1 MAVGMARS
9 IRLCSPSGDKQVI
22 ILDWLKSHKAL
33 IGAVVV
39 AVGGYLTGTLDLTA
53 TIAAVLA
60 ALSGGLKPA
69 PQPVAVFDP
78 YRHDAA

>member
-1 MAVGMARS
+1 MMV
-9 IRLCSPSGDKQVI
+9 
-22 ILDWLKSHKAL
+22 LDWLKSHKAL
-33 IGAVVV
+33 IGAVIV

-60 ALSGGLKPA
+60 ALSGGLNPK
-69 PQPVAVFDP
+69 PQPVAVFEP